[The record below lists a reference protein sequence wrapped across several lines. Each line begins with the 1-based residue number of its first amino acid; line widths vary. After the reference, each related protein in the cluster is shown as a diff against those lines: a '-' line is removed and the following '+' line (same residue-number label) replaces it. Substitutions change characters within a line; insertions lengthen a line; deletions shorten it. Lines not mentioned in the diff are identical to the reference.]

1 MAKPKAPR
9 KNKASLASST
19 EPKNVELKPESPVE
33 AASVVEPSVPVTAS
47 SAEIATE
54 KKIKPRTTR
63 KPEIVRGESRASVLP
78 INLDEE
84 IRQLAYLMSERRGFA
99 PGHEAE
105 DWIAAELEIRQRY
118 NLLKAKGAS
127 A

>member
-9 KNKASLASST
+9 KNKASVASST
-19 EPKNVELKPESPVE
+19 EPKNVELKPENPVE
-33 AASVVEPSVPVTAS
+33 AASVL
-47 SAEIATE
+47 AEGSTE
-54 KKIKPRTTR
+54 NTMAKRIKPRTTR
-63 KPEIVRGESRASVLP
+63 KPEIVRAESRASVLP

-105 DWIAAELEIRQRY
+105 DWLAAETEIRERY
-118 NLLKAKGAS
+118 KLLKAKGAS